1 MADDKIYA
9 FNEGSVGQPN
19 KTLMV
24 RESDLNRSQK
34 DELLQKAIFDF
45 RYLPK
50 EVQDNFINYIVIE
63 NARKFND
70 GEKSSK

>member
-1 MADDKIYA
+1 MATERIYS
-9 FNEGSVGQPN
+9 FNEGEVGKPN
-19 KTLMV
+19 KILVV

-34 DELLQKAIFDF
+34 DELFRKAIFDF
-45 RYLPK
+45 RYLPID
-50 EVQDNFINYIVIE
+50 VQESFISYIVVE

>member
-1 MADDKIYA
+1 MTEKIYS

-19 KTLMV
+19 KTLVV

-34 DELLQKAIFDF
+34 DELLAKAIFDF
-45 RYLPK
+45 RYLPV
-50 EVQDNFINYIVIE
+50 EVQESFISYIVIE

>member
-1 MADDKIYA
+1 MTEKIYS

-19 KTLMV
+19 KTLVV

-34 DELLQKAIFDF
+34 DELLAKAIFDF
-45 RYLPK
+45 RYLPI
-50 EVQDNFINYIVIE
+50 EVQESFISYIVIE

>member
-1 MADDKIYA
+1 MTEKIYS

-19 KTLMV
+19 KTLVV

-34 DELLQKAIFDF
+34 DELLAKAIFDF
-45 RYLPK
+45 RYLPV
-50 EVQDNFINYIVIE
+50 EVQESFINYIVIE